1 MSRPLRSTMVP
12 PRCFNTIPAPALM
25 TMAMPA
31 ITAKAANRLPLT
43 PHRGRKIFK
52 GQRSLPI
59 VNRPAIPPP
68 PAKVELR
75 AAVSRYQVNKSGK
88 FEAFAQFCEAPK
100 TKRPARG
107 RPFRMFSIRMFS
119 IKEGSI
125 LGDHRTTPVEA
136 RGQAGLHNILDGG
149 QAAGRS
155 TTRTD

>member
-68 PAKVELR
+68 PANVELP
-75 AAVSRYQVNKSGK
+75 AAVSRYQVYKSGK

-100 TKRPARG
+100 QKG
-107 RPFRMFSIRMFS
+107 RR
-119 IKEGSI
+119 E
-125 LGDHRTTPVEA
+125 
-136 RGQAGLHNILDGG
+136 AGLSDVFDQNVFDQRGINTWRPPGHP
-149 QAAGRS
+149 S
-155 TTRTD
+155 